1 VRESSSV
8 RVSNGSVLRESEIN
22 GAVSDGEGWKLNGVD
37 GDFWILWFENSVVY
51 YEDDNDDENQE
62 DCSYYT

>member
-1 VRESSSV
+1 L
-8 RVSNGSVLRESEIN
+8 GKSEIN